1 MIDEKKLIEDI
12 GEYTISVYGCDINDI
27 IAFQTNN
34 ESKSAYIVQGIC
46 EAIYFIEE
54 QPKVGEW
61 IPCSERLPEM
71 HREDMEAEGEYYMI
85 SNPVIVTDGQQ
96 IYIAEYEADMDY
108 RYGWHSLDGE
118 DYDNIIAWMPLP
130 KPYRPE
136 EESE

>member
-1 MIDEKKLIEDI
+1 MIDEKKLIKELEKIYETDEENI
-12 GEYTISVYGCDINDI
+12 DCTLSD
-27 IAFQTNN
+27 F
-34 ESKSAYIVQGIC
+34 AYHVFDCIKQ
-46 EAIYFIEE
+46 

-61 IPCSERLPEM
+61 IPVSERLPEM

-136 EESE
+136 KESE

>member
-1 MIDEKKLIEDI
+1 MIDEKKLIEEI

-46 EAIYFIEE
+46 EAIDFIEE

-61 IPCSERLPEM
+61 IPCSDRLPEV
-71 HREDMEAEGEYYMI
+71 EDLHEISIEDSTCYLIQRRCGVMDVAHYIKVYGESYFEAHCI
-85 SNPVIVTDGQQ
+85 KFNDV
-96 IYIAEYEADMDY
+96 
-108 RYGWHSLDGE
+108 
-118 DYDNIIAWMPLP
+118 IAWMPLP

>member
-1 MIDEKKLIEDI
+1 MIDEKKNYNYIKEQINPYGKPFTGTVYEFGLKIMDYIENM
-12 GEYTISVYGCDINDI
+12 E
-27 IAFQTNN
+27 
-34 ESKSAYIVQGIC
+34 
-46 EAIYFIEE
+46 
-54 QPKVGEW
+54 KVGEW

-136 EESE
+136 EESEQIE